1 MQLVTAEDVHRLL
14 DYPFLIDALQD
25 AHTGDHPFG
34 DNIVADDPAGTGNQ
48 FVSLLG
54 WSGGGAIAA
63 KLVGVF
69 PRNLS
74 LDPPQASVQ
83 GIVAVFDAE
92 TGGPRLVT
100 DGEAMTFRK
109 TAADSGLGARF
120 LARTDAETL
129 LVVGAGGLAPHVIAA
144 HCAARPS
151 IRRVM
156 IWNRTPERAETLAAR
171 TAHPGCTVEAVTD
184 LDAAVPLADV
194 ISCVTMS
201 RVPLV
206 KGALM
211 KPGAHLD
218 LVGAHLP
225 DMRECDDTC
234 LTRGS
239 VFVDTR
245 NGMTSAGD
253 LCQPVDAGV
262 FTWDAVQADFYDL
275 AQGRHPGR
283 TSDTEITVCK
293 NVGGGHLDLFAAQAL
308 MARLTQDG
316 AR

>member
-1 MQLVTAEDVHRLL
+1 MQLVTAEEVHRLL
-14 DYPFLIDALQD
+14 DYPFLLDALQE
-25 AHTGDHPFG
+25 AHKGDHPFG

-69 PRNLS
+69 PGNLS

-83 GIVAVFDAE
+83 GIVAVFDPE
-92 TGGPRLVT
+92 TGGPRLIA

-120 LARTDAETL
+120 LARADAETL

-144 HCAARPS
+144 HYAARPS

-156 IWNRTPERAETLAAR
+156 IWNRTPARAEALAAR
-171 TAHPGCTVEAVTD
+171 IALPGCSVEAVTD
-184 LDAAVPLADV
+184 LDDAVALADV

-201 RVPLV
+201 RAPMV
-206 KGALM
+206 KGVLM

-218 LVGAHLP
+218 LVGAYLP

-234 LTRGS
+234 MTRGTI
-239 VFVDTR
+239 FVDTR

-253 LCQPVDAGV
+253 LYQPVTAEVIG
-262 FTWDAVQADFYDL
+262 WDAVQADFYDL

-283 TSDTEITVCK
+283 TSHDQITVCK
-293 NVGGGHLDLFAAQAL
+293 NVGGGHLDLFTAQAL
-308 MARLTQDG
+308 MARLALQSAG
-316 AR
+316 